1 MDRMAASSNSAPP
14 PGEGLSPA
22 LEQVR
27 AAVIRIAAL
36 TGILAVAGYYLAE
49 RVLVYLQRLSGAKLV
64 AYGLPDSFLAFLM
77 IALALGLTAA
87 MPYTLY
93 ALLSV
98 VHKYRP
104 GFTRQSLWGFW
115 SAAVTLFA
123 LGMFFC
129 LSITLPYGIRFLLS
143 YETTDIV
150 ALISVKKFVS
160 FCFWVVFGF
169 GLIFELPLVMILSAR
184 VGLANPQK
192 MAGYRRYALVG
203 ILIVAAIVTPTPD
216 ILNLMLM
223 AVPLYLLFEIGLI
236 GMRFWNK

>member
-1 MDRMAASSNSAPP
+1 MDNIAASSNSAPP

-22 LEQVR
+22 LEQMRTV
-27 AAVIRIAAL
+27 AIRIAAL
-36 TGILAVAGYYLAE
+36 TGALAVAGYYLAE

-77 IALALGLTAA
+77 IALALGLMAA

-93 ALLSV
+93 ALLSA
-98 VHKYRP
+98 VHKFRP

-115 SAAVTLFA
+115 SAAVILFA

-150 ALISVKKFVS
+150 AFISVKKFVS

-169 GLIFELPLVMILSAR
+169 GLIFELPLVMMLLAR
-184 VGLANPQK
+184 VGLVNPKK

>member
-1 MDRMAASSNSAPP
+1 MEPNELPAPDSDDRAHN
-14 PGEGLSPA
+14 LNA
-22 LEQVR
+22 LLTLARRAVIR
-27 AAVIRIAAL
+27 AAVVISV
-36 TGILAVAGYYLAE
+36 LAVGGYYCAETVLA
-49 RVLVYLQRLSGAKLV
+49 YLQRLSGAKLV

-77 IALALGLTAA
+77 IALALGLMGA

-98 VHKYRP
+98 VHRYRP

-115 SAAVTLFA
+115 SAAVILFA

-169 GLIFELPLVMILSAR
+169 GLIFELPLVMMLLAR
-184 VGLANPQK
+184 VGLVNPHK

>member
-1 MDRMAASSNSAPP
+1 MDTSAVFSNPETPA
-14 PGEGLSPA
+14 EGISPL
-22 LEQVR
+22 LEQLR
-27 AAVIRIAAL
+27 RAVIRIAVVAGAL
-36 TGILAVAGYYLAE
+36 GVAGYYCAGTVLA
-49 RVLVYLQRLSGAKLV
+49 YLQRLSGAKLV
-64 AYGLPDSFLAFLM
+64 AYGLPDTFLAFLM

-93 ALLSV
+93 ALLSAV
-98 VHKYRP
+98 QKYRP
-104 GFTRQSLWGFW
+104 TFTRQSLWGFW
-115 SAAVTLFA
+115 SAAVILFA

-143 YETTDIV
+143 YETSDIV
-150 ALISVKKFVS
+150 AFISVKKFVS

-169 GLIFELPLVMILSAR
+169 GLIFELPLVMMLLAR
-184 VGLANPQK
+184 VGLVNPRK
-192 MAGYRRYALVG
+192 MAGYRRYALVA
-203 ILIVAAIVTPTPD
+203 ILTVAAIVTPTPD

>member
-1 MDRMAASSNSAPP
+1 MEPNEPPAPDSDDSAPR
-14 PGEGLSPA
+14 SIA
-22 LEQVR
+22 LLALARKAVIR
-27 AAVIRIAAL
+27 AAVV
-36 TGILAVAGYYLAE
+36 TCVLAVGGYYCAEKVLA
-49 RVLVYLQRLSGAKLV
+49 YLQRLSGAKLV
-64 AYGLPDSFLAFLM
+64 AYSLPDTFIAFLM

-93 ALLSV
+93 ALLSAL
-98 VHKYRP
+98 HKFRP
-104 GFTRQSLWGFW
+104 AFTRQSLWGFW
-115 SAAVTLFA
+115 SAAVILFA

-129 LSITLPYGIRFLLS
+129 LAITLPYGIQFLLS
-143 YETTDIV
+143 FESAEIV

-169 GLIFELPLVMILSAR
+169 GLIFELPLVMMLLAR
-184 VGLANPQK
+184 IGLVNPKQV
-192 MAGYRRYALVG
+192 AGYRRYALVI
-203 ILIVAAIVTPTPD
+203 ILIIAAIVTPTPD